1 MNAPLCPRM
10 NGVCCTEPASPNPF
24 MNSQWQRPLAKGCS
38 GLERLR
44 MAPEENLLR
53 TLFRHKKAHF
63 ESKTVH
69 VLAKLL
75 FTHECHKSRLYD
87 VEPVLPLI
95 ESSGSKPPLV
105 GFPWWSSG

>member
-63 ESKTVH
+63 ESK
-69 VLAKLL
+69 L
-75 FTHECHKSRLYD
+75 FMFWQSCYSLMNVINPD
-87 VEPVLPLI
+87 
-95 ESSGSKPPLV
+95 SMM
-105 GFPWWSSG
+105 